1 MNNKK
6 LSAGDSLVFV
16 MTEDGLT
23 VEIRRAP
30 RSIPDL
36 FNISLLLIPSM
47 GERLS
52 KIGSGALSVEELS
65 KILRK
70 PFSNSASSDHT
81 LKFDYFSNA
90 HSRGLM
96 CQRRIEGEKNDPT
109 SMWV

>member
-81 LKFDYFSNA
+81 LKFDYFSNV

-96 CQRRIEGEKNDPT
+96 CQKKD
-109 SMWV
+109 